1 MANKN
6 RYGTTIPKDMYDT
19 TTSSSYPTKGS
30 VHPTFVDY
38 GKIMGEAF
46 EQGME
51 SLIEYKKE
59 KEDEYKENALQSP
72 IKTDI
77 DFDKVPEDWKN
88 SITAALETEKL
99 NYANAN
105 KTSRNYEIGSDG
117 YRQGQEGMAVAK
129 SNIEKLNNKLTALA
143 TMYQKH
149 DEFVWSG
156 SYSKGQNGGE
166 KEWFFDLMKRD
177 HENMDFSNGTI
188 SWKNIELAD
197 GTIGDFSIDDLKF
210 PNFIKPDA
218 INGLKGIQDKVR
230 EFAASESPL
239 STNELNMRFNNLLTD
254 PKVGWD
260 GAKSLA
266 YDVIMDSQIEGGSP
280 SSFAKWYTG
289 GVEIEGRGFVPF
301 SGADVNK
308 DGVVSDQ
315 ELEDYDGK
323 LEDINKDGI
332 IDAEERAKGLGEYGI
347 QSGYE
352 DGLYS
357 NLGATPGKYTDWML
371 DPAMSQMLRQELSKY
386 YGSKLKDLSSNV
398 HEKWRHEN
406 DNSVD
411 TQNGALHGYEFPG
424 EQRFFNTQYRR
435 NLKSLINFV
444 GPNKTNLGADTS
456 KEGQKVDPLKPT
468 YSATPQNL
476 KKLARKVSFMLTSKK
491 LTILTYDATLR
502 SYLSADEEN
511 TEESFLAEPYNDGK
525 KQHLYMED
533 ANGNFDSFNDINLET
548 FFTDSDSFITDV
560 TNHQLRW
567 WDQYPRSNFESNW
580 ATLKSRTKPGEYV
593 NKDVIKSLSDNLFY
607 DVKKDLDQ

>member
-6 RYGTTIPKDMYDT
+6 RYGARIPKGMYDT

-30 VHPTFVDY
+30 VYPTFVDY

-77 DFDKVPEDWKN
+77 DFDKVPENWTN

-129 SNIEKLNNKLTALA
+129 NNIEKLNNKLTALA
-143 TMYQKH
+143 TMYQQH

-156 SYSKGQNGGE
+156 SYSKGQNGIE
-166 KEWFFDLMKRD
+166 KEWFFNLMKRD

-188 SWKNIELAD
+188 TWKNIELAD
-197 GTIGDFSIDDLKF
+197 GTFGDFNVDDLKF

-218 INGLKGIQDKVR
+218 INGLQGIQDEVR
-230 EFAASESPL
+230 EFAASDSPL
-239 STNELNMRFNNLLTD
+239 STSELNIRFNNLLTN

-266 YDVIMDSQIEGGSP
+266 YDVLMDSQIEGGSP

-289 GVEIEGRGFVPF
+289 GIFDKITGKFIPF
-301 SGADVNK
+301 SGADINQ
-308 DGVVSDQ
+308 DGVISDEEKAQ
-315 ELEDYDGK
+315 YKGEVK
-323 LEDINKDGI
+323 DINKDGV
-332 IDAEERAKGLGEYGI
+332 IDVEEMVAGLGAYGI
-347 QSGYE
+347 QSGYD

-357 NLGATPGKYTDWML
+357 HLGATPGKYTDWML

-386 YGSKLKDLSSNV
+386 YGSKLKNVSDNV
-398 HEKWRHEN
+398 HEKWRQEN

-411 TQNGALHGYEFPG
+411 AQNAVLHGYEFPG
-424 EQRFFNTQYRR
+424 EQNYFNTQYRN
-435 NLKSLINFV
+435 NLKSLVNFV
-444 GPNKTNLGADTS
+444 GVNKSNIIDPKGEPAS
-456 KEGQKVDPLKPT
+456 KVDT
-468 YSATPQNL
+468 HTATPQNL
-476 KKLARKVSFMLTSKK
+476 EKLARKVSFMLSSKK
-491 LTILTYDATLR
+491 LTILTYDAALR
-502 SYLSADEEN
+502 AYLSADEEN
-511 TEESFLAEPYNDGK
+511 TEKLFLAEPYNNGE

-548 FFTDSDSFITDV
+548 FFTDSDSFITDL

-567 WDQYPRSNFESNW
+567 WDQYPRSNFQSNW

-593 NKDVIKSLSDNLFY
+593 NKDIIKLLEDNLFF
-607 DVKKDLDQ
+607 DPKKYLDPK